1 MVVRFYDAR
10 VVVPAVWLHAMRSP
24 RGRAGRLAACAR
36 ARVVVRCGRRE
47 VVLAVRLHSG
57 ASNVRAAHVRARFM
71 CTRRTFAFNLEH
83 HAILFPQT
91 PAASVWSFTAAALEG
106 ALTGAL

>member
-1 MVVRFYDAR
+1 MTRELQR

-47 VVLAVRLHSG
+47 VVVLAVRLHSG

-71 CTRRTFAFNLEH
+71 CTRRTFAL
-83 HAILFPQT
+83 
-91 PAASVWSFTAAALEG
+91 ALQVCG
-106 ALTGAL
+106 ACSR